1 MAVTSCPTVLYFSP
15 ATTDYRPF
23 LSFCYGMNV
32 INNFSNKY
40 LVAKE
45 KTANKKSV
53 FHERISGLI
62 LNFRQVLSCYDVP
75 SLQPEEHNH
84 QKAFHQSKPNR
95 RVWCTDS
102 SRGESRVGVY
112 YCTSPLLLP
121 SILIIDFRSNNLTSG
136 DPFLCSHYKLLYW
149 HIPVNNTT
157 PTLS

>member
-1 MAVTSCPTVLYFSP
+1 MAVASCPTVLYFSP

-62 LNFRQVLSCYDVP
+62 LNFRQVLSCYGMMYLP
-75 SLQPEEHNH
+75 YSLKSTVIRKLSISQNQTEGCGALTHH
-84 QKAFHQSKPNR
+84 AVR
-95 RVWCTDS
+95 A
-102 SRGESRVGVY
+102 ESV
-112 YCTSPLLLP
+112 CITAP
-121 SILIIDFRSNNLTSG
+121 
-136 DPFLCSHYKLLYW
+136 H
-149 HIPVNNTT
+149 
-157 PTLS
+157 LSCYPQY